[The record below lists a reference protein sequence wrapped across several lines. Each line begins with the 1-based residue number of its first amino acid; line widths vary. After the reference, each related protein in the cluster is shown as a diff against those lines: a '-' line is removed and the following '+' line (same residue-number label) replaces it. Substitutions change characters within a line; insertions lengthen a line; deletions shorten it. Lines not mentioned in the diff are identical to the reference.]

1 MKKQLIIMMAA
12 TMSLMT
18 TMPVCGQ
25 HIYAGDDVEKVVSYD
40 ENGGKVITLIFD
52 PAKMPDYIREQF
64 GILEEPITEKPP
76 AVEMVKLVTEKEVLA
91 EPPKTGTIPA
101 NITYTDETGKVR
113 FTKSYDTFSIGQC
126 TWYARGR
133 FHETY
138 GVFLPM
144 MGNAKEWLNHAD
156 WSDAVTAVR
165 DIDNI
170 EGKTIAVYAP
180 RTGSSSPGHVCFI
193 EYVERDS
200 NGKPLYVY
208 YTDANGKHDTKKNAY
223 TKNADGKVIKE
234 SFREFQGNGNL
245 KLIGYLAAK

>member
-1 MKKQLIIMMAA
+1 MKKQLMIMMAA

-25 HIYAGDDVEKVVSYD
+25 HIYAGDDVEKIVSYD

-52 PAKMPDYIREQF
+52 PAKMPDYIKEQF
-64 GILEEPITEKPP
+64 GMVEKPIEEKSPTIEAVELVAENEPP
-76 AVEMVKLVTEKEVLA
+76 AV
-91 EPPKTGTIPA
+91 GSIPA

-144 MGNAKEWLNHAD
+144 MGNAKEWLDHAD

-165 DIDNI
+165 DINDI
-170 EGKTIAVYAP
+170 EAKTIAVYAP

-193 EYVERDS
+193 EYVEQDS
-200 NGKPLYVY
+200 KGKPLYVY

-234 SFREFQGNGNL
+234 SFREFQGNGKL
-245 KLIGYLAAK
+245 KLIGYLKAAEK